1 MLQVGSLWQWLVQL
15 KNQRWC
21 VTLQLVSFSNILL
34 PLLLPLSS
42 SWLYFM
48 LPVCAGVCSHITK
61 TGQKEKKASSK
72 DRTICSLTQDIQ
84 GRKRY
89 ELYPMLHWFIFSSC
103 LLHSLSTHSSPPQ
116 SSSDP
121 NVFPLARS
129 LTATFQGMHGMP
141 GMYEQQMQGGTWQT
155 RLLHFKG
162 LFLVP
167 FLIILIFCSS
177 TFVLTQVCNISIGL
191 VWECHRAFQLDGMG
205 RGCRRE
211 WLRRV
216 VWVEQHPREGKI
228 LWTTNFIYIN
238 FCSAHVCYAYTPADT
253 GGRTCTF
260 LFLHLLCQIKEFLGT
275 LIQMH
280 LDLDTSADGCRLQW
294 WTKALKALTWVKECT
309 GKLRRTTRHP

>member
-48 LPVCAGVCSHITK
+48 LPVCAGLCSHITK

-89 ELYPMLHWFIFSSC
+89 ELYPMLHWFFFSSC

-167 FLIILIFCSS
+167 FLIILF
-177 TFVLTQVCNISIGL
+177 FVRPPL
-191 VWECHRAFQLDGMG
+191 F
-205 RGCRRE
+205 
-211 WLRRV
+211 LRRYATSAS
-216 VWVEQHPREGKI
+216 VWYGSATGLSSWTEWAEDAAGNGSAGWYGWSSIPGKVRFFELLI
-228 LWTTNFIYIN
+228 FYIYFFVRRTFATRI
-238 FCSAHVCYAYTPADT
+238 YTCW
-253 GGRTCTF
+253 RRRSN
-260 LFLHLLCQIKEFLGT
+260 LHLSLS
-275 LIQMH
+275 
-280 LDLDTSADGCRLQW
+280 TSAVSNEKNSW
-294 WTKALKALTWVKECT
+294 A
-309 GKLRRTTRHP
+309 P

>member
-89 ELYPMLHWFIFSSC
+89 ELYPMLHWFFFSSC
-103 LLHSLSTHSSPPQ
+103 LPHSLSTHSSPPQ

-155 RLLHFKG
+155 RLLHFLG
-162 LFLVP
+162 FISCPLFNNTY
-167 FLIILIFCSS
+167 FLFVHLCSYAGM
-177 TFVLTQVCNISIGL
+177 QHQ
-191 VWECHRAFQLDGMG
+191 HRSGMG
-205 RGCRRE
+205 VPQGFPVGRNG
-211 WLRRV
+211 
-216 VWVEQHPREGKI
+216 PRMPQGM
-228 LWTTNFIYIN
+228 
-238 FCSAHVCYAYTPADT
+238 APQ
-253 GGRTCTF
+253 GGMGGAASPGR
-260 LFLHLLCQIKEFLGT
+260 
-275 LIQMH
+275 
-280 LDLDTSADGCRLQW
+280 
-294 WTKALKALTWVKECT
+294 
-309 GKLRRTTRHP
+309 